1 MFVKPNKTK
10 VATANDVVYTNSA
23 TAKIIVDYFNPQGSI
38 LEPCRGGGA
47 FYDLFS
53 EPKFWCEIT
62 DGRDF
67 FDFEGHTDWIITNP
81 PFSIFDLF
89 LEKCFDVA
97 DNVVLFIPLPKVFK
111 SMKIDKMISD
121 YGGLKEIVHMGSGGK
136 HGFSFGFPVGC
147 VHYQKGYR
155 GDIKYTQLY

>member
-10 VATANDVVYTNSA
+10 VATANDVVNTNPA

-53 EPKFWCEIT
+53 EPKFWCEIQE
-62 DGRDF
+62 GRDF

-121 YGGLKEIVHMGSGGK
+121 YGGLKEIVHMGTGGR
-136 HGFSFGFPVGC
+136 HGFAFGFPVGC

>member
-1 MFVKPNKTK
+1 MFVRPNKTK

-23 TAKIIVDYFNPQGSI
+23 SAQTIIDHFRPTGSI

-47 FYDLFS
+47 FYDQFQ

-62 DGRDF
+62 EGRDF
-67 FDFEGHTDWIITNP
+67 FDFQGKVDWVITNP
-81 PFSIFDLF
+81 PFSIFDAF
-89 LEKCFDVA
+89 LEKCFEVA
-97 DNVVLFIPLPKVFK
+97 DHVVLFIPLPKVFK
-111 SMKIDKMISD
+111 SMKIDKMITA

-147 VHYQKGYR
+147 VYYQKGYR
-155 GDIKYTQLY
+155 GPITYTQIY